1 MKRFVNKF
9 WLIFYFPRKSSW
21 IIKIFLNQI
30 NLYLSYQLEYQ
41 SLKEDSLKLIA
52 GTLMASMSQTY
63 VYLPKV
69 THHLPTKMVTVLLN
83 ENQIDAIQHPAK
95 WKILT
100 APFGGGK
107 TVVLSEI
114 AKNLLKVLLI
124 KCYCPF
130 LFSFFIT
137 RFYIYIYK
145 EPLSWGWGR
154 SSLIFYGM

>member
-1 MKRFVNKF
+1 MKNIHLLLYNCIFDFSFVF
-9 WLIFYFPRKSSW
+9 FF
-21 IIKIFLNQI
+21 QI
-30 NLYLSYQLEYQ
+30 LFTFVGYPALDDEV
-41 SLKEDSLKLIA
+41 LKVIA
-52 GTLMASMSQTY
+52 GTTMASMSQTY

-114 AKNLLKVLLI
+114 AKNLLKVLLV
-124 KCYCPF
+124 K
-130 LFSFFIT
+130 
-137 RFYIYIYK
+137 
-145 EPLSWGWGR
+145 
-154 SSLIFYGM
+154 